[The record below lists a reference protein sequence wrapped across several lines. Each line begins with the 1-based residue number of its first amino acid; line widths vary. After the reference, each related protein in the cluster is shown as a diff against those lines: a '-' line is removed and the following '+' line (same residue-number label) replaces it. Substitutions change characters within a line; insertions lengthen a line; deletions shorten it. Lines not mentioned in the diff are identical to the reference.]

1 MFERFL
7 HQTPFFRLLVP
18 FILGIVFQIKFSFW
32 AKYNLIFLSG
42 LLIVILIF
50 AAFRLTRHFSFNKIW
65 GVLISLFLFVLGIQ
79 LVIFKQQKENY
90 FEEKEHTFI
99 ATLTESPTEKEN
111 SVKAVLKV
119 KSIKDSAIW
128 KTTNSLLIC
137 YFEKDSATL
146 NLSLGDQIIANAYIN
161 EIKHTG
167 NPYAFNYKRYLSF
180 KEIYNQSYI
189 EKEKFRVIAKNKG
202 SKLKLLSNKTRQQ
215 LLKIYEQNNIQGDEF
230 AVLSALTL
238 GYKDELTPELKE
250 SFSTSGA
257 MHILAVS
264 GLHVGIIYIILC
276 KLLFFLEKNRY
287 GKVLRSL
294 ITISMLFFYA
304 FLTGLS
310 DSVMRATIMFSFISF
325 GNVFTRQMN
334 IYNSIAASAFILLLY
349 NPYSVMSVGFQLSYA
364 AVLSIVFFQPKIY
377 SLLNFNKKIPDYI
390 WQLVSVAIAAQIGT
404 FPITV
409 HYFNQFPAYFI
420 VTNIIIIPLATL
432 VIYGALI
439 LFIFSFSKMISSIIA
454 KLINFFLIALNSS
467 INFIENLP
475 GSNISGLLVDK
486 TEVFILLAFIL
497 TLSFF
502 ILSKRTQHLY
512 LTILFFIGFT
522 LYNITLQE
530 VNSRKSMFIVHHTPK
545 MSAIQ
550 LISHSKAFFLHNH
563 QVAEDDNNIRFNIL
577 PVREHLHI
585 DNQYVT
591 EKLLWKPINYF
602 SLNNQRFVQIKDIYF
617 LQYKPVNKLKTDY
630 IILSEN
636 IKVSIPELL
645 NYFEFERIIF
655 DTSNSYYTINRWEK
669 ECTENKIEYINV
681 INDGAYIEY
690 L

>member
-18 FILGIVFQIKFSFW
+18 FILGIVSQIKLNFW
-32 AKYNLIFLSG
+32 PEYNLFIFSI
-42 LLIVILIF
+42 LLVVILILT
-50 AAFRLTRHFSFNKIW
+50 AFRLTRHFSFNKIW
-65 GVLISLFLFVLGIQ
+65 GVLISLFLFTLGIQ

-99 ATLTESPTEKEN
+99 ATLIESPTEKEN
-111 SVKAVLKV
+111 SVKTVLKV
-119 KSIKDSAIW
+119 KTIKDTADWI
-128 KTTNSLLIC
+128 TTNTLLLC

-146 NLSLGDQIIANAYIN
+146 NLSLGDQIIAHAYIN
-161 EIKHTG
+161 AIKHTG

-189 EKEKFRVIAKNKG
+189 EKEKFRVIARNKG
-202 SKLKLLSNKTRQQ
+202 PKLKLLSNKTRQQ
-215 LLKIYEQNNIQGDEF
+215 LLKVYEQNNIQGDEF

-334 IYNSIAASAFILLLY
+334 IYNSIAASAFILLLL

-377 SLLNFNKKIPDYI
+377 TLFNFNKRFPDYV

-420 VTNIIIIPLATL
+420 LTNIIIIPLATL
-432 VIYGALI
+432 IVYGALI
-439 LFIFSFSKMISSIIA
+439 LFIFSFSKVISFIIA
-454 KLINFFLIALNSS
+454 QLVKFFLIALNTS
-467 INFIENLP
+467 ISFIENLP
-475 GSNISGLLVDK
+475 GSNISGLLVDNN
-486 TEVFILLAFIL
+486 EVTILLAFIL

-502 ILSKRTQHLY
+502 ILSKRIQYLY
-512 LTILFFIGFT
+512 FTILLFIGFT
-522 LYNITLQE
+522 LYNISIQE
-530 VNSRKSMFIVHHTPK
+530 INSRKSVFIVHHTPK

-550 LISHSKAFFLHNH
+550 LISQSKALFLHNNQIPH
-563 QVAEDDNNIRFNIL
+563 DDKNIRFNIA
-577 PVREHLHI
+577 PVREHLNI
-585 DNQYVT
+585 QNTNVT
-591 EKLLWKPINYF
+591 EELLWKPINYF
-602 SLNNQRFVQIKDIYF
+602 SLNNKRFMQIKDNYF
-617 LQYKPVNKLKTDY
+617 LKYTPISKLKTDY

-636 IKVSIPELL
+636 IRISVKELM

-655 DTSNSYYTINRWEK
+655 DTSNSYYTINKWEK
-669 ECTENKIEYINV
+669 ECKENEIEYVNIL
-681 INDGAYIEY
+681 NDGAYAEY